1 MSQFEHDYYAI
12 LGIPSHADERAI
24 KRAYRQLA
32 RRYHP
37 DTSTAEEATE
47 RFREIQIAYQCLI
60 DPVQREAYDYWRKQ
74 EGLDRPLPLALRV
87 TPSQQTLTCLGEPQL
102 LYVLI
107 EISASDDAET
117 ERLPFNLCL
126 VLDQSTSMK
135 GARLQQVKTAAR
147 YIVDQM
153 GADDVLSIVLFS
165 DRAEV
170 ALPGRRGIDK
180 ASARTAINGMRAG
193 GATELLQ
200 GLLLGLKEVERW
212 HSEAVQSHLI
222 LLTDGQTYGDE
233 DRCREAARL
242 AGDRNIPLTLM
253 GVGSDWNDKL
263 LDEMARMSHGPSASI
278 YIDSNS
284 KIAKVFHDQ
293 IQSMGN
299 LFARNLQLSIHLSE
313 GVFCKE
319 VFELSPQIDKL
330 FLVDGRVLLGSLE
343 KRQPKAVMVELLV
356 EGHTPGLHRLV
367 QVDVE
372 GIIPSRGLQ
381 PLRARE
387 AVEVPFVTEIQ
398 PHKPSPSDIVS
409 AVNKLTIYKMQDRV
423 MDEIEQGQI
432 EPAVGRLK
440 TLATRLLDIGE
451 TELARAALLEAGRLA
466 QTGALSAEGRK
477 KIRFGTRGLQF
488 LPKEVRYD

>member
-1 MSQFEHDYYAI
+1 MSPFEHDYYAI
-12 LGIPSHADERAI
+12 LGLPSDADERAI

-37 DTSTAEEATE
+37 DTSTAEQATE
-47 RFREIQIAYQCLI
+47 MFHEIQMAYQCLI
-60 DPVQREAYDYWRKQ
+60 DPVQREAYDHWRKE

-87 TPSQQTLTCLGEPQL
+87 TPSQQTLTCLGESQL

-107 EISASDDAET
+107 EVTARDDVET
-117 ERLPFNLCL
+117 QRLPLNLCL

-135 GARLQQVKTAAR
+135 GARMQQVKTAAR

-153 GADDVLSIVLFS
+153 GPDDVLSIVLFS

-170 ALPGRRGIDK
+170 ALPGRRGIEK
-180 ASARTAINGMRAG
+180 AAARAVINGMRPG
-193 GATELLQ
+193 GGTELLQ
-200 GLLLGLKEVERW
+200 GLLLGLQQVERW
-212 HSEAVQSHLI
+212 HSEATQSHLV

-233 DRCREAARL
+233 ARCREAAEF
-242 AGDRNIPLTLM
+242 AGDQNIPLTLL
-253 GVGSDWNDKL
+253 GIGPNWNDKL
-263 LDEMARMSHGPSASI
+263 LDEMAHLSHGPSASI

-284 KIAKVFHDQ
+284 KIAKILHDQ
-293 IQSMGN
+293 IHSMGN
-299 LFARNLQLSIHLSE
+299 LFARNLQLSIHLSD
-313 GVFCKE
+313 GVRCKE
-319 VFELSPQIDKL
+319 IFQVSPQIDKL

-343 KRQPKAVMVELLV
+343 KGQPKAIMVELLV
-356 EGHTPGLHRLV
+356 DGQAPGLHRLV

-372 GIIPSRGLQ
+372 GIVSSRGLR
-381 PLRARE
+381 PLRARQ
-387 AVEVPFVTEIQ
+387 AIEVSFVAET
-398 PHKPSPSDIVS
+398 KPSQPIPSDIVS
-409 AVNKLTIYKMQDRV
+409 AMSKLTIYKMQERA
-423 MDEIEQGQI
+423 MDEIERGQI

-477 KIRFGTRGLQF
+477 KIRFGTRGLRF